1 MIMIK
6 TILVIDDKT
15 EDLNNIKTLL
25 KDVIPDCR
33 VIAVRSGSEG
43 IERAKTESPVAI
55 LLGICAPEM
64 ERHSVCK
71 RLKSDENT
79 QQIPVMMMMEAQSNS
94 NSYVKGLEAGADVFL
109 NKPINRADLNAQ
121 IRMVLRVDALEKEK
135 TQLKK
140 QRQQAQKMEAIG
152 TLAGGIAHEFNNI
165 LFPIIGYTEM
175 SMYDIPENSKIR
187 KNLASVLKA
196 ADRAKDLIQ
205 QILNFSRKGGQEK
218 KLIKI
223 QYIIKETLKLLR
235 ASLPTTIEIRQ
246 AIDNACGPVAADPSE
261 IQQILMNLS
270 TNAYQAM
277 EEKGG
282 VLEVTLSEVIIDSRD
297 VSSNVDLSPGFYL
310 HLAVKDTGHGI
321 ERDQIQ
327 HIFDP
332 SYRINNQNEGIRT
345 GLGMVD
351 EIVQSYNG
359 SIDVDSEPGQGT
371 TVSVYLPLPPT
382 KSETVSNVSA
392 EAHIPSGNETIL
404 LVDDEEDVL
413 EMMHL
418 MLERLGYRVFPKTSS
433 IETLEEFR
441 REPEKFDLVI
451 TDQTMPKMTG
461 MELVQKLMHIRPDIP
476 IILCTGFNEKITEDH
491 TKSLGI
497 GALISKPVR
506 VKEIALKIREVL
518 NRK

>member
-1 MIMIK
+1 MTMIQN
-6 TILVIDDKT
+6 ILVIDDKT
-15 EDLNNIKTLL
+15 DDLNNITTLL
-25 KDVIPDCR
+25 KDVSPGCR
-33 VIAVRSGSEG
+33 VIVVRSGLEG
-43 IERAKTESPVAI
+43 LERAKTESPAAI
-55 LLGICAPEM
+55 LLGIGAPET

-79 QQIPVMMMMEAQSNS
+79 QQIPVIMMMEAQSDP
-94 NSYVKGLEAGADVFL
+94 NSYNKGLEAGADAFL
-109 NKPINRADLNAQ
+109 NQPINRADLNAQ
-121 IRMVLRVDALEKEK
+121 IRMVLRVDALEKET

-140 QRQQAQKMEAIG
+140 QVQQAQKMEAIG

-175 SMYDIPENSKIR
+175 SMYDIPEDSKTR

-196 ADRAKDLIQ
+196 ADRAKGLIQ
-205 QILNFSRKGGQEK
+205 QILNFSRKGNQEK
-218 KLIKI
+218 ILLKI
-223 QYIIKETLKLLR
+223 QYVLKETLNLLR
-235 ASLPTTIEIRQ
+235 ASLPATIEIRQ
-246 AIDNACGPVAADPSE
+246 TIDNACAPVAADPSE

-282 VLEVTLSEVIIDSRD
+282 VLEVTLSEVIIDSSD
-297 VSSNVDLSPGFYL
+297 ASSNPDLSSGSYL
-310 HLAVKDTGHGI
+310 HLAVKDTGHGF
-321 ERDQIQ
+321 ETDQIK

-332 SYRINNQNEGIRT
+332 NYRINSQNEGIRT
-345 GLGMVD
+345 GLGMVY

-359 SIDVDSEPGQGT
+359 YMDVDSEPGQGT
-371 TVSVYLPLPPT
+371 TVSIYLPLPHT
-382 KSETVSNVSA
+382 KSETVSHVST

-404 LVDDEEDVL
+404 LADDEEDVL

-418 MLERLGYRVFPKTSS
+418 MLERLGYRVFSKTSS
-433 IETLEEFR
+433 IEALEEFR
-441 REPEKFDLVI
+441 GEPEKFDLVI

-461 MELVQKLMHIRPDIP
+461 MELIQKLMHIRPDIP
-476 IILCTGFNEKITEDH
+476 IILCTGFNEKITEDN
-491 TKSLGI
+491 TKRLGI

>member
-1 MIMIK
+1 MVMTK
-6 TILVIDDKT
+6 NILVIDDKT
-15 EDLNNIKTLL
+15 DDLNNITTLL

-33 VIAVRSGSEG
+33 VIAVRSGLEG
-43 IERAKTESPVAI
+43 LERAKTESPVAI
-55 LLGICAPEM
+55 FLGIDAPEM

-71 RLKSDENT
+71 RLKSDVNT
-79 QQIPVMMMMEAQSNS
+79 QQIPVIMMVEAQSDP

-121 IRMVLRVDALEKEK
+121 IRMVLRVDALENEK

-140 QRQQAQKMEAIG
+140 QLQQAQKMEAIG

-175 SMYDIPENSKIR
+175 SMYDIPENSKTR
-187 KNLASVLKA
+187 KNLAAVLKA

-218 KLIKI
+218 SLLKI
-223 QYIIKETLKLLR
+223 QYVIKETLKLLR
-235 ASLPTTIEIRQ
+235 ASFPATIEIRQ
-246 AIDNACGPVAADPSE
+246 KIDNACGPVAVDPSE

-277 EEKGG
+277 EEKIG
-282 VLEVTLSEVIIDSRD
+282 VLEITLSEVIIDSSD
-297 VSSNVDLSPGFYL
+297 VSSNMDLSPGNYL
-310 HLAVKDTGHGI
+310 QLAVKDTGHGF
-321 ERDQIQ
+321 ETDQIK

-332 SYRINNQNEGIRT
+332 NYRINNQNEGIRT
-345 GLGMVD
+345 GFGMVY

-359 SIDVDSEPGQGT
+359 YIDVDSEPGQGT
-371 TVSVYLPLPPT
+371 TVSVYLPLPHRE
-382 KSETVSNVSA
+382 SETVSHAST
-392 EAHIPSGNETIL
+392 EADMPTGNETIL

-418 MLERLGYRVFPKTSS
+418 MLERFGYRVFPKISS
-433 IETLEEFR
+433 IEAFEEFR

-461 MELVQKLMHIRPDIP
+461 MELIQELMRIRPDIP
-476 IILCTGFNEKITEDH
+476 IILCTGFNEKITEDN

>member
-1 MIMIK
+1 MTK
-6 TILVIDDKT
+6 NILVIEDKT
-15 EDLNNIKTLL
+15 DDLNNITTLL

-33 VIAVRSGSEG
+33 VIAVRSGLEG
-43 IERAKTESPVAI
+43 LERAKTESPVAI
-55 LLGICAPEM
+55 LLGIDAPEM
-64 ERHSVCK
+64 ERHSFCK
-71 RLKSDENT
+71 RLKSDKNT
-79 QQIPVMMMMEAQSNS
+79 QQIPVMMMMEAQSDS

-140 QRQQAQKMEAIG
+140 QLQQAQKMEAIG

-175 SMYDIPENSKIR
+175 SMYDVPENSKTR
-187 KNLASVLKA
+187 KNLESVLKA
-196 ADRAKDLIQ
+196 ADRAKALIQ
-205 QILNFSRKGGQEK
+205 QIVNFSRKGGQVRNI
-218 KLIKI
+218 LKI

-235 ASLPTTIEIRQ
+235 ASLPATIEIRQ

-282 VLEVTLSEVIIDSRD
+282 VLEVTLSEVNIDSSD
-297 VSSNVDLSPGFYL
+297 VSSNVDLSPESYL
-310 HLAVKDTGHGI
+310 HLAVKDTGHGF
-321 ERDQIQ
+321 ETDQIK

-332 SYRINNQNEGIRT
+332 NYRINNQDEGIRT
-345 GLGMVD
+345 GLGMVY

-359 SIDVDSEPGQGT
+359 TIDVDSEPGQGT
-371 TVSVYLPLPPT
+371 TVSVYLPLPHT
-382 KSETVSNVSA
+382 KSETVSHVST
-392 EAHIPSGNETIL
+392 ETHIPSGNETIL

-418 MLERLGYRVFPKTSS
+418 MLERLGYRVFPKISS

-461 MELVQKLMHIRPDIP
+461 IELVQNLMRIRPDIP
-476 IILCTGFNEKITEDH
+476 IILCTGFNEKITENH
-491 TKSLGI
+491 TKRLGI

>member
-6 TILVIDDKT
+6 NILVIDDKT
-15 EDLNNIKTLL
+15 DDLNNITTLL

-33 VIAVRSGSEG
+33 VIAVRSALEG
-43 IERAKTESPVAI
+43 LERAKTESPVAI

-64 ERHSVCK
+64 ERDSVCN

-79 QQIPVMMMMEAQSNS
+79 RRIPVIMMMEAQSDPDR
-94 NSYVKGLEAGADVFL
+94 YVKGLDAGADAFL
-109 NKPINRADLNAQ
+109 NKPITRAELKAQ
-121 IRMVLRVDALEKEK
+121 IRMVSRVDALEKEK

-140 QRQQAQKMEAIG
+140 HLQQAQKMEAIG

-175 SMYDIPENSKIR
+175 SMYDIPENSKTR
-187 KNLASVLKA
+187 KNLAAVLKA

-205 QILNFSRKGGQEK
+205 QILSFSRKGGHDK
-218 KLIKI
+218 ILLKI
-223 QYIIKETLKLLR
+223 QYVIKETLRLLR
-235 ASLPTTIEIRQ
+235 ASLPATIEIRQ
-246 AIDNACGPVAADPSE
+246 AIDNACAPVAADPSE

-282 VLEVTLSEVIIDSRD
+282 ILEITLSEIIIDSSD
-297 VSSNVDLSPGFYL
+297 VSSNVDLSPGSYL
-310 HLAVKDTGHGI
+310 QLTVKDTGHGI
-321 ERDQIQ
+321 ETDQIK

-332 SYRINNQNEGIRT
+332 NYRINNQNEGKRT
-345 GLGMVD
+345 GLGMVY

-359 SIDVDSEPGQGT
+359 VIDVDSEPGRGT
-371 TVSVYLPLPPT
+371 TVSVYLPLPHR
-382 KSETVSNVSA
+382 KSEIVSNASTDA
-392 EAHIPSGNETIL
+392 RIPTGDETIL

-418 MLERLGYRVFPKTSS
+418 MLERLGYRVFSKTSS
-433 IETLEEFR
+433 IEALEEFH

-461 MELVQKLMHIRPDIP
+461 MELIQKLMHIRSDIP
-476 IILCTGFNEKITEDH
+476 IILCTGFNEKITEDN
-491 TKSLGI
+491 TKRLGI
-497 GALISKPVR
+497 DALISKPVR
-506 VKEIALKIREVL
+506 VKEVALTIREVL